1 MQTVTDLPKLPARE
15 TAAHKGDF
23 GKICIIGGQPGMTG
37 APVLAGI
44 AALRAGAGLVRIA
57 APKTVLPIIAALE
70 PCYTTIPL
78 DDDDGQLV
86 AGALQT
92 AVAEAE
98 NNDITAI
105 GPGLGTSRTA
115 RNIVAALTEKKDLR
129 LVIDADAINCLAK
142 DPTWV
147 KRKTASIILTP
158 HPGEMKRLW
167 TSLFRSP
174 LPEDRGEQARSLAEK
189 TGCTVLLKGAATIVT
204 DAEKFYTNT
213 TGNPGMATG
222 GSGDVLTGIIA
233 ALAAQKLDNFSAA
246 QLAAR
251 IHGMAGD
258 IAAKKK
264 GQISMIATDIIK
276 MLPEAFR
283 RHNEKK

>member
-1 MQTVTDLPKLPARE
+1 MQTVTGLPKLPARK
-15 TAAHKGDF
+15 TGAHKGDF
-23 GKICIIGGQPGMTG
+23 GKICIIGGQLGMTG

-57 APKTVLPIIAALE
+57 APKTLLPIIAALD

-78 DDDDGQLV
+78 DDEDGQLTP
-86 AGALQT
+86 AALQT
-92 AVAEAE
+92 ALAQTED
-98 NNDITAI
+98 NDIIAI
-105 GPGLGTSRTA
+105 GPGLGTSRPA
-115 RNIVAALTEKKDLR
+115 RSITAALTEIKDLR
-129 LVIDADAINCLAK
+129 LVIDADALNCLAK
-142 DPTWV
+142 DPAWV
-147 KRKTASIILTP
+147 SRKKASIILTP

-167 TSLFRSP
+167 NSLFRTSIP
-174 LPEDRGEQARSLAEK
+174 QDRSEQAAAIAEK

-204 DAEKFYTNT
+204 DADKIYTNT

-222 GSGDVLTGIIA
+222 GSGDVLTGVIA

-246 QLAAR
+246 QLAAH
-251 IHGMAGD
+251 IHGTAGD

-264 GQISMIATDIIK
+264 GQVSMIATDIIQ

-283 RHNEKK
+283 RHNEK